1 MTKKKKNEGGM
12 YKAYQIAQE
21 MVKDRL
27 EEVDKEAADEMNSLG
42 DNDVL
47 VATGGYDHIERV
59 FSKIGIPH
67 KVVAPDVFEALA
79 PDPEQIVFLNCPG
92 KVTRDGLRNLV
103 RFVEKG
109 GFLFTTDWALKH
121 VVEAGF
127 PGTICYNGQATADEV
142 VRVEIDAE
150 EDPFL
155 RSLIT
160 EDDDPQWW
168 LEGSSYPIQV
178 LDKKVEVLVRSK
190 EVKDRYGE
198 SPIFTSFDYG
208 KGKVYHMISHFYL
221 QRTETRTER
230 HRSSSADYVSSKLDM
245 SDARRAKYV
254 AMGYEASSLG
264 EVESAYS
271 SSALMGSVMMK
282 KSLQKKKKKSLQEE
296 RKSQK
301 SNGSDS

>member
-1 MTKKKKNEGGM
+1 MNYEKSKSGGM

-21 MVKDRL
+21 MMKDRL
-27 EEVDKEAADEMNSLG
+27 EDVDGEASKEMESLG
-42 DNDVL
+42 MNDVL
-47 VATGGYDHIERV
+47 VATGSYDHIENV
-59 FSKIGIPH
+59 FTKIGVPH
-67 KVVAPDVFEALA
+67 KVVDPGVFDALA
-79 PDPEQIVFLNCPG
+79 PSPEQIVFLNCPG

-103 RFVEKG
+103 RFVETG
-109 GFLFTTDWALKH
+109 GFLFTTDWALKY

-127 PGTICYNGQATADEV
+127 PGTIRYNGQATGDAV
-142 VRVEIDAE
+142 VRVEIDAD

-178 LDKKVEVLVRSK
+178 LDEKVEVLVRSK

-208 KGKVYHMISHFYL
+208 EGKVYHMISHFYL

-230 HRSSSADYVSSKLDM
+230 HRSSSSDYVTSKLAM
-245 SDARRAKYV
+245 NDARRAKYA
-254 AMGYEASSLG
+254 AMGYETSSLG

-282 KSLQKKKKKSLQEE
+282 KSILNKQKKSLQKE
-296 RKSQK
+296 RNSQK